1 MTRERYETLVLE
13 IKSDLP
19 KIPTFP
25 EAMDLARQILEDD
38 LEMRQCLKNTT
49 DGVLERLAADL
60 I

>member
-1 MTRERYETLVLE
+1 MTRERYETLVSE